1 MGKDDLKLKTWSTQ
15 YIYELTE
22 GRELEAEDQIKEGQ
36 SGWTGWLRI
45 HEGLAT
51 LNQIGAY

>member
-1 MGKDDLKLKTWSTQ
+1 MGKGDLKLKTRSTQ

-22 GRELEAEDQIKEGQ
+22 GRELEAEDQIKEDQ
-36 SGWTGWLRI
+36 SGWTGWTRI